1 MFNSKGQS
9 SSVFNLLIAAI
20 VSIAILGL
28 LLAIMGGIGFNVGN
42 DPVDTSITLINNAQN
57 PYYAIKNSEITFEKD
72 GSIPKASIA
81 DKTDVG
87 PNDIVFG
94 TCENVQNIEL
104 EDVRINYTGSSKTK
118 YKLYAVCGSED
129 IEQYFPEGCSTKEDI
144 QNNFACYLFVGSR
157 N

>member
-9 SSVFNLLIAAI
+9 SSVFNLLIAAL

-28 LLAIMGGIGFNVGN
+28 LLAIMGGIGFNAGN

-57 PYYAIKNSEITFEKD
+57 TYYATKNSEITFEKD

-81 DKTDVG
+81 EETDVG
-87 PNDIVFG
+87 TDNIVFG

-104 EDVRINYTGSSKTK
+104 DDVRINYIGSSKTK
-118 YKLYAVCGSED
+118 YKLYAVCGSQD
-129 IEQYFPEGCSTKEDI
+129 IDQYFPSGCSADPRDT
-144 QNNFACYLFVGSR
+144 FACYLFVGPR